1 MDSALVVL
9 DKWSSYG
16 GGRLNRFDFRKNTW
30 KNIEKICS
38 KLKSELLILGKY
50 IFRNKIKKPLFKTF
64 FFFFFSD
71 KCKMRKEY
79 FKFGDVKMEKEQ
91 FHSSKSSISINGV
104 DNYNITKSNKF
115 SCRKKGFKY
124 FIGYKNVEKIILLC
138 ALLPKVS
145 RNLRNFSNAKTMSFF
160 GKR

>member
-64 FFFFFSD
+64 FFFFFFQTNVR
-71 KCKMRKEY
+71 C
-79 FKFGDVKMEKEQ
+79 VKNTSNLVMLKWK
-91 FHSSKSSISINGV
+91 KSS
-104 DNYNITKSNKF
+104 
-115 SCRKKGFKY
+115 
-124 FIGYKNVEKIILLC
+124 FI
-138 ALLPKVS
+138 LPKVQS
-145 RNLRNFSNAKTMSFF
+145 V
-160 GKR
+160 